1 METTEKID
9 NVVGFEDIIK
19 KSFANMDFSSGLGT
33 MDIIVVLLST
43 FLMGMFIFY
52 IYRKTFQGVLYTQ
65 SYNVSL
71 VMIAIVTSLIIM
83 TISSNFVLSLGMVG
97 ALSIVRFRTA
107 IKDSMDIVFMFWA
120 ISIGIAN
127 GAGFF
132 QISLIGS
139 LVIAGVLMLLTQFK
153 SSSSPYLLILN
164 YSNDEHKEV
173 MTHLK
178 KNIDKFTLK
187 SKTVANNNVE
197 LTVELR
203 LENDD
208 TDFVNTLSQVK
219 GVGHAVLVSYNGDYV
234 S

>member
-1 METTEKID
+1 MNKA
-9 NVVGFEDIIK
+9 VGFQDIIK
-19 KSFANMDFSSGLGT
+19 KSFSNLEFTSTLSIS
-33 MDIIVVLLST
+33 DIGIVLLIT
-43 FLMGMFIFY
+43 FVTGMFIFY

-71 VMIAIVTSLIIM
+71 VMISLVTSLIIM
-83 TISSNFVLSLGMVG
+83 TISSNFILSLGMVG

-132 QISLIGS
+132 KISIVGTFF
-139 LVIAGVLMLLTQFK
+139 IAIILLLLTKYK

-164 YSNDEHKEV
+164 YSDDSHADVIKYIKKEV
-173 MTHLK
+173 GSYNLK
-178 KNIDKFTLK
+178 A
-187 SKTVANNNVE
+187 KTVVQGNVE
-197 LTVELR
+197 LTVEIR
-203 LENDD
+203 VKHED
-208 TDFVNTLSQVK
+208 TSFVNKLSAVK
-219 GVGHAVLVSYNGDYV
+219 GVKDAVLVSYSGDYV

>member
-1 METTEKID
+1 MS
-9 NVVGFEDIIK
+9 FEDIIK
-19 KSFANMDFSSGLGT
+19 NSFTNMDFSSSLT
-33 MDIIVVLLST
+33 TLDIIVILLST

-52 IYRKTFQGVLYTQ
+52 IYKKTFQGVLYTQ

-71 VMIAIVTSLIIM
+71 VMISIVTSLIIM

-107 IKDSMDIVFMFWA
+107 IKDSMDIAFMFWA

-132 QISLIGS
+132 QISIIGS
-139 LVIAGVLMLLTQFK
+139 LVIAGLLIILREFK

-164 YSNDEHKEV
+164 YSSDADGEIMNY
-173 MTHLK
+173 
-178 KNIDKFTLK
+178 IQDKLNRYTLK
-187 SKTVANNNVE
+187 SRTVTKSQVELTIEIRLENNDTTFVTHLSNINNVE
-197 LTVELR
+197 NV
-203 LENDD
+203 
-208 TDFVNTLSQVK
+208 
-219 GVGHAVLVSYNGDYV
+219 VLVSYNGDYI